1 MIAHAWQRYLGS
13 MTADGPIVALIED
26 IHWADP
32 SLLELI
38 GSVADRMR
46 GPALILCMARPDL
59 FERRPDWGGGL
70 SNATTIS
77 LAPLSPADGTELIQH
92 LLDGGAPADVVAAIL
107 RRSEGNPFYAGELLR
122 MMVEDGTLARRDEGW
137 VLTRELPTDLPD
149 TVHGVIASRLDMLP
163 ANEKRAVQD
172 AAVIGR
178 VFWSGAIDHLRG
190 PGGDDTIDGLIA
202 KGLVREGDASTIAG
216 ERELIFNHIL
226 TRDVAYASMPR
237 ARRAETHLAVGAWV
251 EEVTRGRYEE
261 FAEILAYHFE
271 RGGDAERTARYALLA
286 GNRHLRV
293 FAVDK
298 AMEWF
303 ERALAAVPKDDP
315 RTRARIGLA
324 RGEALEA
331 TGRFPDALAAYEES
345 LADAHHAADAESE
358 ARALAAQ
365 AHVLWLSDRYDE
377 GQALL
382 PVALARARQ
391 AGLADVEARLLYTA
405 GTIRF
410 GRGEFADALP
420 LHEQA
425 LQVATESDDLEGQ
438 ALAHHGLCE
447 TYFFTWPIE
456 TGLEHGQIADRMLRE
471 LGQRSMVAH
480 NAYMVAWALGF
491 LGRREEAKA
500 LADASI
506 DTSSEVGN
514 PRDEAFAL
522 QNRAMLLLS
531 AGRLDDAWRD
541 AERGR
546 QLFRELG
553 LPRGEI
559 VGCNILNEMAAEAG
573 DLERLARER
582 AGRPGALGCAR
593 ERVPAGAGR
602 RVRRMGGPRV
612 GRPRYG

>member
-1 MIAHAWQRYLGS
+1 M
-13 MTADGPIVALIED
+13 
-26 IHWADP
+26 
-32 SLLELI
+32 
-38 GSVADRMR
+38 
-46 GPALILCMARPDL
+46 
-59 FERRPDWGGGL
+59 
-70 SNATTIS
+70 
-77 LAPLSPADGTELIQH
+77 
-92 LLDGGAPADVVAAIL
+92 
-107 RRSEGNPFYAGELLR
+107 
-122 MMVEDGTLARRDEGW
+122 
-137 VLTRELPTDLPD
+137 
-149 TVHGVIASRLDMLP
+149 
-163 ANEKRAVQD
+163 
-172 AAVIGR
+172 
-178 VFWSGAIDHLRG
+178 
-190 PGGDDTIDGLIA
+190 
-202 KGLVREGDASTIAG
+202 
-216 ERELIFNHIL
+216 
-226 TRDVAYASMPR
+226 
-237 ARRAETHLAVGAWV
+237 
-251 EEVTRGRYEE
+251 
-261 FAEILAYHFE
+261 
-271 RGGDAERTARYALLA
+271 
-286 GNRHLRV
+286 
-293 FAVDK
+293 
-298 AMEWF
+298 
-303 ERALAAVPKDDP
+303 
-315 RTRARIGLA
+315 
-324 RGEALEA
+324 
-331 TGRFPDALAAYEES
+331 AAYEES
-345 LADAHHAADAESE
+345 LTDAHHAADAESE

-506 DTSSEVGN
+506 ETSSEVGN

-559 VGCNILNEMAAEAG
+559 VGCNILNELAAEAG
-573 DLERLARER
+573 DLERLAENARAAQELSDALGSGFQRELVDAFAGWTALASGDLDTGERLFER
-582 AGRPGALGCAR
+582 ARSSDAGLGVAWPAAIEVRAREWARDPVRLRSIAARIDETVLPRSRFWGVWGLYARALAHLLDGDAAEAYAGAVPAIEHARAVAERRVEWRACRVAWVALEALGREDEASRHREAATRIVRDLAAHASGGLQEAFLAR
-593 ERVPAGAGR
+593 PDVAELLG
-602 RVRRMGGPRV
+602 
-612 GRPRYG
+612 